1 MTWNKEFLVGM
12 WTYMTVGSG
21 EKSTE
26 GLLCPHLMVG
36 LKYVQVTGANSRGEN
51 CM

>member
-12 WTYMTVGSG
+12 WTYTTVGSG

-26 GLLCPHLMVG
+26 GLLCPHLMG